1 MYQDNLI
8 ITLNSKNA
16 TLMNSTLKSSVNFN
30 FVSVLKEED
39 DIVRSYISVI
49 NAQIPMSYYLITS
62 ANNKLSYNTMSPV
75 MITDLKLVII
85 IVIHYVKN

>member
-49 NAQIPMSYYLITS
+49 NAQIPCLIMSSQVLII
-62 ANNKLSYNTMSPV
+62 N
-75 MITDLKLVII
+75 
-85 IVIHYVKN
+85 